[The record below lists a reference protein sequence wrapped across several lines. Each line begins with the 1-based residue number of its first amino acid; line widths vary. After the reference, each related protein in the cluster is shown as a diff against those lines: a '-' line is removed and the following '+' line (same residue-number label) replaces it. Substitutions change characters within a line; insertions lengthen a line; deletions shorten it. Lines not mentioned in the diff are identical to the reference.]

1 MEQAVVFLHN
11 KYNQAAHV
19 FTAASP
25 FGQLLTV
32 IANMGELIFTYIAHT
47 AEELNIKTAQNIE
60 TIYGLAQMTGHDA
73 YRGGSAYGMVALKLN
88 TSSDLIEGDF
98 LTINNFT
105 KFTIAETGCT
115 YFLNL
120 PSDYIRLY
128 VSDTDFVNVNFIQ
141 GTPETQTFTSD
152 GSPLQSFNPI
162 VKNMTDNDNVAVTVN
177 GKEWKRVNSLYDMP
191 ADDDISESSE
201 CFVAKSSVNV
211 GLSIF
216 FGNGDFGKIP
226 PAGSLI
232 EVTYIKT
239 NGSGGNADAASQ
251 LSYIFN
257 DPGIDEYGNEV
268 NLNDVLTVETVAAP
282 QYSFIYA
289 YNTKDD
295 PDVYDDNVV
304 YLKII
309 PNIKK
314 KLSNSQDYF
323 ELPAKEFILS
333 DYEKGSIISALDDS
347 GRMLVNAEV
356 QIIDPTVKRY
366 VINIIVRYFE
376 DIDRTLIRARIRSK
390 LDKYFLNIN
399 RNDIVPL
406 SDIIAIV
413 EGIDGVDT
421 CDVFFVNE
429 ENERAI
435 INGYYYVNEMTW
447 DGLEYIEKQKKV
459 YVGYGEDPRI
469 GFDDFGN
476 LKVNEYEVFIPKGGW
491 RDRDGNYYT
500 ETPEDGKLGPLNIF
514 FVDKVDSSA
523 YNLNMQRKLNTLL
536 KNNYYNKVS
545 EHRWETK
552 NEGYKYENRLME
564 DNSSK
569 YLQKNPTMRRFF
581 PYLNKI
587 MSHLI
592 NSVKYLRNFNNY
604 AVRKDYKRID

>member
-1 MEQAVVFLHN
+1 MGFLSKTRLKASELMEQAVAFLQR

-32 IANMGELIFTYIAHT
+32 IANMAELIFTYIAHT

-60 TIYGLAQMTGHDA
+60 TIYGLAQMTGHNA
-73 YRGGSAYGMVALKLN
+73 YRGGSAYGMMALKLN
-88 TSSDLIEGDF
+88 TSSDLIDGNYV
-98 LTINNFT
+98 TIRNFT

-115 YFLNL
+115 YFMNL
-120 PSDYIRLY
+120 PSDYIRLT
-128 VSDTDFVNVNFIQ
+128 VGDISFVNVNFIQ
-141 GTPETQTFTSD
+141 GIPETQTFTSD
-152 GSPLQSFNPI
+152 GTPLQSFNPI

-177 GKEWKRVNSLYDMP
+177 GKEWKRVDSLYDMP
-191 ADDDISESSE
+191 ADDDLESSE
-201 CFVAKSSVNV
+201 CFIVKSSVNV

-216 FGNGDFGKIP
+216 FGNGEFGKIP

-239 NGSGGNADAASQ
+239 DGIKGNAQSTS
-251 LSYIFN
+251 LSYMFE
-257 DPGIDEYGNEV
+257 DTGVDENGNEI
-268 NLNDVLTVETVAAP
+268 NLNDVLIVETVSPPMLGCDFEDPEFTKLIAP
-282 QYSFIYA
+282 KASKSFVLATPENYVSYLSKYNQYSFIYA

-295 PDVYDDNVV
+295 ADVYDDNVV

-333 DYEKGSIISALDDS
+333 DYEKQSIINALDNS

-356 QIIDPTVKRY
+356 EIVDPKVKRF

-376 DIDRTLIRARIRSK
+376 DIDRTLIRSRIRSK
-390 LDKYFLNIN
+390 LNNYFLNIN

-406 SDIIAIV
+406 SDIISLV

-435 INGYYYVNEMTW
+435 NNGYYYEDEMTW
-447 DGLEYIEKQKKV
+447 SGLEYIAEQKKV
-459 YVGYGEDPRI
+459 IVGYGDDPRL

-476 LKVNEYEVFIPKGGW
+476 LKVNEYEIFIPKGGW
-491 RDRDGNYYT
+491 KDRDGNYYT

-514 FVDKVDSSA
+514 FIDKVDNSA
-523 YNLNMQRKLNTLL
+523 YNLAMQRKLNTLL
-536 KNNYYNKVS
+536 KNNY
-545 EHRWETK
+545 
-552 NEGYKYENRLME
+552 
-564 DNSSK
+564 
-569 YLQKNPTMRRFF
+569 
-581 PYLNKI
+581 
-587 MSHLI
+587 
-592 NSVKYLRNFNNY
+592 
-604 AVRKDYKRID
+604 

>member
-1 MEQAVVFLHN
+1 MAFLSKTRLKASELMEQAVVFLHN

-19 FTAASP
+19 FTSASP

-32 IANMGELIFTYIAHT
+32 IANMAELIFTYISHT
-47 AEELNIKTAQNIE
+47 AEELNIKTAQNVE

-73 YRGGSAYGMVALKLN
+73 YRGGSAYGMMALKLN
-88 TSSDLIEGDF
+88 TSTDLIEGDF
-98 LTINNFT
+98 VTLNNFT

-115 YFLNL
+115 YFINL
-120 PSDYIRLY
+120 PTDFIKLN
-128 VSDTDFVNVNFIQ
+128 VADTSFVNVNFIQ
-141 GTPETQTFTSD
+141 GTPESQTFTSD
-152 GSPLQSFNPI
+152 GTPLQSYNPI
-162 VKNMTDNDNVAVTVN
+162 IKTMTDNDNVAVTVN

-191 ADDDISESSE
+191 ADDDINENAE
-201 CFVAKSSVNV
+201 CYMVKSSVNV

-216 FGNGDFGKIP
+216 FGNGEFGKIP

-239 NGSGGNADAASQ
+239 DGANGNADSTH
-251 LSYIFN
+251 LTYLFEDS
-257 DPGIDEYGNEV
+257 GIDEYGNEV
-268 NLNDVLTVETVAAP
+268 NLNDILTVETVSPPMLGCDFEDPEFTKRIAP
-282 QYSFIYA
+282 KASKSFVLATPENYVSYLSKYNQYSFIYA

-295 PDVYDDNVV
+295 ADIYDDNVI

-309 PNIKK
+309 PNIKR

-323 ELPAKEFILS
+323 ELPAKEFTLS
-333 DYEKGSIISALDDS
+333 EYEKDAIISALDNS
-347 GRMLVNAEV
+347 GRMLINSEV
-356 QIIDPTVKRY
+356 QIVDPTVKRY

-376 DIDRTLIRARIRSK
+376 DIDRTQIRASIRS
-390 LDKYFLNIN
+390 LLNKYFLNIN

-406 SDIIAIV
+406 SDIISLV
-413 EGIDGVDT
+413 ESVDGVDT

-447 DGLEYIEKQKKV
+447 DGLEYIEKQKRIP
-459 YVGYGEDPRI
+459 VGFDDDPRV

-491 RDRDGNYYT
+491 KDRDGNYYT

-523 YNLNMQRKLNTLL
+523 YNLGMQRKLNTLL
-536 KNNYYNKVS
+536 KNNY
-545 EHRWETK
+545 
-552 NEGYKYENRLME
+552 
-564 DNSSK
+564 
-569 YLQKNPTMRRFF
+569 
-581 PYLNKI
+581 
-587 MSHLI
+587 
-592 NSVKYLRNFNNY
+592 
-604 AVRKDYKRID
+604 

>member
-1 MEQAVVFLHN
+1 MGFLSKTRLKASELMEQAVVFLQN

-19 FTAASP
+19 FTSASP

-32 IANMGELIFTYIAHT
+32 IANMAELIFTYIAHT

-60 TIYGLAQMTGHDA
+60 TIYGLAQMTGHNA
-73 YRGGSAYGMVALKLN
+73 YRGGSAYGMMGLKLN
-88 TSSDLIEGDF
+88 TSTDLIEGNYV
-98 LTINNFT
+98 TISNFT

-115 YFLNL
+115 YFINL
-120 PSDYIRLY
+120 PSDYIRLK
-128 VSDTDFVNVNFIQ
+128 VGDISFVNVNFMQ
-141 GTPETQTFTSD
+141 GTPESQTFTSD

-177 GKEWKRVNSLYDMP
+177 GKEWKRVDSLYDMP
-191 ADDDISESSE
+191 ADDGLESSE
-201 CFVAKSSVNV
+201 CYIVKSSVNV

-216 FGNGDFGKIP
+216 FGNGEFGKIP

-239 NGSGGNADAASQ
+239 NGLEGNADTAN
-251 LSYIFN
+251 LTYLFT
-257 DPGIDEYGNEV
+257 DTGTDEYGNEI
-268 NLNDVLTVETVAAP
+268 NLNDILIVETVTPPMLGCDFEDPEFTKLIAP
-282 QYSFIYA
+282 KASKSFVLATPENYVSYLSKYNQYSFIYA

-295 PDVYDDNVV
+295 ADLYDDNVI

-323 ELPAKEFILS
+323 ELPAKEFLLS
-333 DYEKGSIISALDDS
+333 EYEKDSIITALDNT
-347 GRMLVNAEV
+347 GRMLINSEV
-356 QIIDPTVKRY
+356 EIVDPTVKRY
-366 VINIIVRYFE
+366 IINIIVRYFE
-376 DIDRTLIRARIRSK
+376 DIDRTQIRSAIRSR
-390 LDKYFLNIN
+390 LNQYYLNIN

-406 SDIIAIV
+406 SDIIALV
-413 EGIDGVDT
+413 EGVDGVDT

-435 INGYYYVNEMTW
+435 NNGYYYVDEMTW

-459 YVGYGEDPRI
+459 YVGYGEDPRV

-491 RDRDGNYYT
+491 TDRDGNYYT
-500 ETPEDGKLGPLNIF
+500 ETPEEGKLGPLNIF

-523 YNLNMQRKLNTLL
+523 YNLAMQRKLNTLL
-536 KNNYYNKVS
+536 KNNY
-545 EHRWETK
+545 
-552 NEGYKYENRLME
+552 
-564 DNSSK
+564 
-569 YLQKNPTMRRFF
+569 
-581 PYLNKI
+581 
-587 MSHLI
+587 
-592 NSVKYLRNFNNY
+592 
-604 AVRKDYKRID
+604 